1 MWELRDSKLSDL
13 ESFDNIGT
21 SFGQKRNKKEKIWV
35 VNLWDTAPWSNCEN
49 LPVIKNDIQGPWEDP
64 HHWK

>member
-21 SFGQKRNKKEKIWV
+21 SFGQKRNKKRK
-35 VNLWDTAPWSNCEN
+35 NMGCEFMRHSS
-49 LPVIKNDIQGPWEDP
+49 LK
-64 HHWK
+64 

>member
-1 MWELRDSKLSDL
+1 MWELCDSKLSDL

-21 SFGQKRNKKEKIWV
+21 SFGQ
-35 VNLWDTAPWSNCEN
+35 N